1 MSECIF
7 CSIASKATP
16 SRVKFEDDE
25 FIAFDDVS
33 PKALIHVVIIPK
45 KHYGSISTLEEAD
58 SPMIGR
64 LVMLAKKIA
73 HDLALD
79 QKGYRLVFNSGVDA
93 GMEVDH
99 LHLHLLG
106 GSKLNSIN

>member
-7 CSIASKATP
+7 CKIGTKAEP
-16 SRVKFEDDE
+16 ARVKFEDDE
-25 FIAFDDVS
+25 FIAFDDVN

-45 KHYGSISTLEEAD
+45 KHYGSMATLEETD
-58 SPMIGR
+58 SPMVGR
-64 LVMLAKKIA
+64 MVMLAKKIA

-79 QKGYRLVFNSGVDA
+79 QNGYRLVYNSGPDA